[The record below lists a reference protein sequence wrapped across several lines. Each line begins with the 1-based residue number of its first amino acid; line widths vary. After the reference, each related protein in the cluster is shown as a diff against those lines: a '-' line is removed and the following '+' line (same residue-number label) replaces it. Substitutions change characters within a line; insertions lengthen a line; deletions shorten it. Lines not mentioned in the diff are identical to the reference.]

1 MTTDHTPA
9 LAAEGMDLGALE
21 EQSAAVLPPKLQA
34 VIDAAS
40 EWWSERTPDDWDSA
54 DLAKAVIRLHGDWLG
69 CPGCDF
75 QCGEPCTPATEA
87 EQLHAV
93 DCHIAQ
99 LVHDGKLHAGND
111 YKPPEGWT
119 PEVDAR
125 KKRVAPPEPQAQAVL
140 AELIAFFGVDSDTFA
155 AYPVAKTLRM
165 RSRLMDVLQAIST
178 APPPVAPAPA
188 ATPDPAYWFERTS
201 ADAAP
206 AAVPAR
212 NEPPEPLGAPAS
224 PSGSPLQQPAAA
236 SAAILG
242 AARLDPNEAD
252 PLVLWAEIARLKAA
266 IQGPAG
272 FASWQDAA
280 VSERVRR
287 VRAERALT
295 DEWRFKFDELLR
307 DYVGACAETA
317 VWNATQQPKGKS
329 LRMAGPRFRAL
340 MDHIDG
346 ITTRSPKP

>member
-140 AELIAFFGVDSDTFA
+140 ADPSYFQLEQLFDAVHAHGEFGRGFREEARLI
-155 AYPVAKTLRM
+155 LR
-165 RSRLMDVLQAIST
+165 

-188 ATPDPAYWFERTS
+188 DQSAVRCAACDKPAMGALVRGVRTFPTTCHCGS
-201 ADAAP
+201 NTFNVCVGAAP

-212 NEPPEPLGAPAS
+212 P
-224 PSGSPLQQPAAA
+224 GSPLQT
-236 SAAILG
+236 
-242 AARLDPNEAD
+242 
-252 PLVLWAEIARLKAA
+252 
-266 IQGPAG
+266 PAG
-272 FASWQDAA
+272 SSTAIPN
-280 VSERVRR
+280 
-287 VRAERALT
+287 AEA
-295 DEWRFKFDELLR
+295 
-307 DYVGACAETA
+307 
-317 VWNATQQPKGKS
+317 Q
-329 LRMAGPRFRAL
+329 
-340 MDHIDG
+340 
-346 ITTRSPKP
+346 